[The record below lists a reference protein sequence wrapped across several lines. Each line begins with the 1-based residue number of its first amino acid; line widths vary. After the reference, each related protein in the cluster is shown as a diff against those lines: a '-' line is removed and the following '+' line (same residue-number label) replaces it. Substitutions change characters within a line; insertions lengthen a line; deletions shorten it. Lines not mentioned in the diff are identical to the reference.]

1 MAIKINQPIVDY
13 KVASKSDTP
22 GPLFTLSEEHPVS
35 QSDDNLVGI
44 IAENKSNVVQM
55 MHHERVER
63 PEMLRGSTYK
73 IKTPLSEH
81 ALYVTINDTTLN
93 AGTPYERQRPFEI
106 FINSKN
112 MDNFQWTVA
121 LTRIISAVFRKGGDS
136 TFLVE
141 ELHAVFDPRGGYF
154 KKGGKFT
161 PSLVAEIGSVIEM
174 HMKRIGMIAD
184 EPLSENTKRILEEK
198 RLEFEKRINFPMG
211 DAESSFPD
219 GAELCN
225 VCSTRAMV
233 YLDGC
238 MTCLNCGESKC
249 S

>member
-1 MAIKINQPIVDY
+1 MPIKIDKPIVDY
-13 KVASKSDTP
+13 VVVPKTAVPKADPEVSETVAVSD
-22 GPLFTLSEEHPVS
+22 
-35 QSDDNLVGI
+35 LVGD
-44 IAENKSNVVQM
+44 ASDQSNVIQM
-55 MHHERVER
+55 HERFER
-63 PEMLRGSTYK
+63 PEMLLGSTYK
-73 IKTPLSEH
+73 IKTPMSVH
-81 ALYVTINDTTLN
+81 ALYITINDMVLN
-93 AGTPYERQRPFEI
+93 PDTPAERRRPYEI

-161 PSLVAEIGSVIEM
+161 PSLVAEIGSVIET
-174 HMKRIGMIAD
+174 HMKRLGMIVEDGHSEHTQQILD
-184 EPLSENTKRILEEK
+184 EKHAQFKSRNASFASLSGN
-198 RLEFEKRINFPMG
+198 G
-211 DAESSFPD
+211 FPD
-219 GAELCN
+219 GAILCG
-225 VCSTRAMV
+225 VCNTLAMV

>member
-13 KVASKSDTP
+13 KVAPKSDAP
-22 GPLFTLSEEHPVS
+22 GPLFTSSEEHPVS
-35 QSDDNLVGI
+35 QNDDDLVS
-44 IAENKSNVVQM
+44 NDDQKSNVVQM
-55 MHHERVER
+55 HERVER

-81 ALYVTINDTTLN
+81 ALYVTINDMALN
-93 AGTPYERQRPFEI
+93 VGTPYERQFPFEI

-121 LTRIISAVFRKGGDS
+121 LTRIISAVFRKGGDI

-198 RLEFEKRINFPMG
+198 RLEFEKRINVSM
-211 DAESSFPD
+211 DDYESSFPD

>member
-13 KVASKSDTP
+13 KVASKSDAP

-35 QSDDNLVGI
+35 QSDADLVGI
-44 IAENKSNVVQM
+44 VEKKSNVVQM
-55 MHHERVER
+55 HERVER

-81 ALYVTINDTTLN
+81 ALYVTINDMALN
-93 AGTPYERQRPFEI
+93 VGTPYERQFPFEI

-184 EPLSENTKRILEEK
+184 EPLSEHSKRILEEK
-198 RLEFEKRINFPMG
+198 RLEFEKGINVSM
-211 DAESSFPD
+211 DDYESSFPD
-219 GAELCN
+219 GAKLCN